1 MTLRA
6 KLLATYTTL
15 AVVGVIAVSLFS
27 SWQIKS
33 YLDRRAESSL
43 VAQVESVAALV
54 RGGELPADSL
64 PAHDQTV
71 HRIAHALNLR
81 LTFIRRDGAVVL
93 DSEVPVD
100 SLARVENHLH
110 RPEIDACR
118 SGGVGVNRRESA
130 TVHEEYLYAA
140 AMVTDAPRAPGDTV
154 YVRVARPYTDI
165 LTLDRQV
172 QVILWIIGAISIL
185 VIAAVSARASRAI
198 TRPILEIATAARAIR
213 EGDLARRIPATSSDE
228 IGTLAAAIN
237 DMAETLGND
246 ITQLRKLER
255 VRSEFLG
262 NVSHELRTPI
272 FSLQGFLETLLDG
285 AVDDPT
291 VNRDFLEKAHRHAMR
306 INTLLND
313 LIEISR
319 IESGEMKM
327 SFRFMPLS
335 SLLEDVREE
344 MAPSAARKNLSLDV
358 DAGECAA
365 DQVYGDRER
374 LKQVMINLLDNA
386 IKYTD
391 PGGRISVGA
400 RRDGA
405 ATVCVEV
412 TDTGCGIGAQ
422 HLSRI
427 FERFYRVDKDRSREV
442 GGTGLGLAIV
452 KHIVEAHGGTIR
464 VESTVGKGSTF
475 TVSLRRST

>member
-6 KLLATYTTL
+6 RLLAIYTTL

-33 YLDRRAESSL
+33 YLDRRAESDL
-43 VAQVESVAALV
+43 RAQVGAIAALV
-54 RGGELPADSL
+54 RGGEIPADSL
-64 PAHDQTV
+64 PAHEQTIR
-71 HRIAHALNLR
+71 RIARALNLR
-81 LTFIRRDGAVVL
+81 LTFVRRDGAVVFDSELPL
-93 DSEVPVD
+93 DSLVQ
-100 SLARVENHLH
+100 VENHLH
-110 RPEIDACR
+110 RPELEGSR
-118 SGGVGVNRRESA
+118 SGGVGMNRRESA
-130 TVHEEYLYAA
+130 TVHEEFLYAA
-140 AMVTDAPRAPGDTV
+140 TMVTDAPGNARDTV
-154 YVRVARPYTDI
+154 YVRVARPFTDI
-165 LTLDRQV
+165 QALDRQV
-172 QVILWIIGAISIL
+172 QLIIWIIGALSIL
-185 VIAAVSARASRAI
+185 VIAVVSARASRGI

-213 EGDLARRIPATSSDE
+213 EGDLARRIPVTTGDE

-285 AVDDPT
+285 AVDDPS
-291 VNRDFLEKAHRHAMR
+291 VNREFLEKAHRHASR
-306 INTLLND
+306 LNTLLND

-327 SFRFMPLS
+327 SFRFLPLS
-335 SLLEDVREE
+335 ALLDDVKEE
-344 MAPSAARKNLSLDV
+344 MSPSAARKNLSLTV
-358 DAGECAA
+358 DAGACAA
-365 DQVYGDRER
+365 DQVYGDKER

-391 PGGRISVGA
+391 PGGQISVGA

-405 ATVCVEV
+405 TTLAVEV
-412 TDTGCGIGAQ
+412 TDTGSGIPAQ

-475 TVSLRRST
+475 IVTLRRST

>member
-1 MTLRA
+1 
-6 KLLATYTTL
+6 
-15 AVVGVIAVSLFS
+15 
-27 SWQIKS
+27 
-33 YLDRRAESSL
+33 
-43 VAQVESVAALV
+43 
-54 RGGELPADSL
+54 PADSL
-64 PAHDQTV
+64 PAHEQTV
-71 HRIAHALNLR
+71 RRIARALNLR
-81 LTFIRRDGAVVL
+81 LTFIRGDGAVVFDSEIPL
-93 DSEVPVD
+93 DSLVN
-100 SLARVENHLH
+100 VENHRH
-110 RPEIDACR
+110 RPEVDASR
-118 SGGVGVNRRESA
+118 PGGVGVDRRESV
-130 TVHEEYLYAA
+130 TVHEEFLYAA
-140 AMVTDAPRAPGDTV
+140 TMVTDAPGRSGDTV
-154 YVRVARPYTDI
+154 YVRVARPFTDI
-165 LTLDRQV
+165 QALDRQV
-172 QVILWIIGAISIL
+172 QVIIWIIGVISIC
-185 VIAAVSARASRAI
+185 VIAFVSARASRGI

-213 EGDLARRIPATSSDE
+213 DGDLARRIPVTSADE

-237 DMAETLGND
+237 GMAEALGND

-285 AVDDPT
+285 AIDDPS
-291 VNRDFLEKAHRHAMR
+291 VNREFLEKAHRHATR
-306 INTLLND
+306 LNTLLND

-327 SFRFMPLS
+327 SFRFVPLA
-335 SLLEDVREE
+335 SLLDEVQEE
-344 MAPSAARKNLSLDV
+344 MGPAAARKNLTLTV
-358 DAGECAA
+358 DAGPGAA
-365 DQVYGDRER
+365 DQVYGDKER

-391 PGGRISVGA
+391 PGGRIAVSA
-400 RRDGA
+400 RRQGA
-405 ATVCVEV
+405 AALSIDV
-412 TDTGCGIGAQ
+412 TDTGSGIPAQ

-475 TVSLRRST
+475 SVTLRRSP